1 MRAPRARVDYNA
13 MQVKRT
19 LRVLTLATTLAAL
32 LPGLAADP
40 QELLKQAFAAQQ
52 AGDMPTTIRLYRE
65 FLKDHPEVA
74 EIRSN
79 LGAALARDGQYVAAI
94 TEYKEALKKLA
105 GNPGIR
111 LNLALAYY
119 KLSRLPE
126 AVQELQTV
134 HKAMPDALQPVYLLG
149 DCWLQMGE
157 TKKVVDLLMPYD
169 QKNPDDK
176 AITYM
181 LGTALLR
188 EKRSAMAQVLL
199 DRILGKGESA
209 ESNLLLGFSEYQA
222 HDNKAAAQHLARAIQ
237 LNPNLPTVHA
247 LYAQALKET
256 GDSDGAAEQFRLE
269 LKQNPYD
276 YVANIETSL
285 ILKQEGKLDEAL
297 AHLERSLLVRPGDP
311 GALYQRAA
319 VHVLQSKYDDARVEL
334 ERLVKDYPDFTEA
347 HVSLATVYYR
357 LKRKEDGDRERATV
371 RRLQEEDQKRQEEKQ
386 KTTAAP
392 QQ

>member
-1 MRAPRARVDYNA
+1 VRLALFVLILSALAPAQPAR
-13 MQVKRT
+13 
-19 LRVLTLATTLAAL
+19 
-32 LPGLAADP
+32 PADP
-40 QELLKQAFAAQQ
+40 NEILKQAFAAHQS
-52 AGDMPTTIRLYRE
+52 GDMPAAIRLYRE

-79 LGAALARDGQYVAAI
+79 LGAALARDGQYSAAI
-94 TEYKEALKKLA
+94 TEYREALKKLST
-105 GNPGIR
+105 NPGIR

-119 KLSRLPE
+119 KLGRLPE
-126 AVQELQTV
+126 ATVELQAV
-134 HKAMPDALQPVYLLG
+134 HKAQPETLQPVYLLG

-157 TKKVVDLLMPYD
+157 TRKVIDLLTEFDRKYPQDM
-169 QKNPDDK
+169 

-181 LGTALLR
+181 LGTALLT
-188 EKRSAMAQVLL
+188 EKRTTEAQHLL
-199 DRILGKGESA
+199 DRILSKGESA
-209 ESNLLLGFSEYQA
+209 ESALLLGFSLYQL

-256 GDSDGAAEQFRLE
+256 GDTDGSAEQFGLE

-285 ILKQEGKLDEAL
+285 LLKQDGKLDEAL
-297 AHLERSLLVRPGDP
+297 VCIQRALLIRPGDP
-311 GALYQRAA
+311 GALYQQA
-319 VHVLQSKYDDARVEL
+319 SVEL
-334 ERLVKDYPDFTEA
+334 LRGNTDVARAELESLVKDYPEFTEA

-371 RRLQEEDQKRQEEKQ
+371 RRLQEEDQKRQAEKQ
-386 KTTAAP
+386 SGKTEEPAK
-392 QQ
+392 Q